1 MWSGLLLLKGPHP
14 DAVLI
19 VLQSLMPPASTSAP
33 GTAPY
38 TGADNTGAGDAQGM
52 SGEGIGLETDQP
64 ITGDQAPSPS
74 GVTNPYL
81 DMNRIGS
88 GPPANSSVLPIVTPG
103 GE

>member
-1 MWSGLLLLKGPHP
+1 M
-14 DAVLI
+14 
-19 VLQSLMPPASTSAP
+19 QSLMPPASTSAP

-38 TGADNTGAGDAQGM
+38 TGADTTGAGDVPGM

-64 ITGDQAPSPS
+64 ITRDQAPSPAS
-74 GVTNPYL
+74 ATNPYL
-81 DMNRIGS
+81 DKNRVGS